1 MLELVKLWEDEMKKK
16 LILLTDAFPFS
27 TGETF
32 LENEIPYLIE
42 NFDLRII
49 TSDITSVQTRD
60 VDAQVYRIAP
70 KSGYSFFEKIKYT
83 LKFLFSVDGLQ
94 EIVEILSAKKCIR
107 QRLLSSL
114 YFYIQSQDFYKQF
127 SKVGVTDASENP
139 IIYAYWANYKLLS
152 FTHSLK
158 WKTIVTR
165 MHGYD
170 LYNERYITG
179 RQPFKNQMDKSISKA
194 VFVSEAGLIYYKENY
209 KTKGDKYVVCRLGTK
224 KPKRILNEKE
234 KKTVFTLCSC
244 SNVIPIK
251 HVELIADAL
260 TQIQDIQIKWVHF
273 GDGICFN
280 ELKRRVEKFSSNIE
294 CELKGRV
301 SNRDV
306 LAYYSENV
314 VDCFITVS
322 ETEGGCPVSI
332 MEALSYGV
340 PVIATAVGG
349 IPEMLQNT
357 GNILL
362 PKYPS
367 VEQIVLQIRNLYA
380 KDSIFME
387 KIRRENIYR
396 WNEWFNEEVN
406 NVKFIS
412 ILKELE

>member
-1 MLELVKLWEDEMKKK
+1 M
-16 LILLTDAFPFS
+16 
-27 TGETF
+27 
-32 LENEIPYLIE
+32 
-42 NFDLRII
+42 
-49 TSDITSVQTRD
+49 
-60 VDAQVYRIAP
+60 
-70 KSGYSFFEKIKYT
+70 
-83 LKFLFSVDGLQ
+83 
-94 EIVEILSAKKCIR
+94 
-107 QRLLSSL
+107 
-114 YFYIQSQDFYKQF
+114 
-127 SKVGVTDASENP
+127 
-139 IIYAYWANYKLLS
+139 
-152 FTHSLK
+152 
-158 WKTIVTR
+158 
-165 MHGYD
+165 
-170 LYNERYITG
+170 
-179 RQPFKNQMDKSISKA
+179 
-194 VFVSEAGLIYYKENY
+194 
-209 KTKGDKYVVCRLGTK
+209 
-224 KPKRILNEKE
+224 
-234 KKTVFTLCSC
+234 
-244 SNVIPIK
+244 
-251 HVELIADAL
+251 ELIADAL